1 MGKLFGTDGVRGVA
15 NRDLTYELASKI
27 GQAGAYVL
35 GRENK
40 KSPKILIGMDTR
52 RSGSMLEAA
61 LAAGIMSMGGDVV
74 CAGVVPTPAVAYL
87 TRTLGFDAGIVVS
100 ASHNSA
106 EFNGIKFF
114 NSDGYK
120 LRDEIEEDIEDIIL
134 NDEPVAERPIGG
146 NVGTLMRNESLLSRY
161 IDYAVNTVDVDFS
174 GLKIA
179 LDCANGASSK
189 TAPAAF
195 KALGAEVLVIH
206 NTPDGININRDCGST
221 HMESLMQFVK
231 DNGCDMGFAYDGD
244 ADRVL
249 AVDKNGKSVD
259 GDVIMAICGSEMKK
273 NGSLKGNTI
282 VATIMSNLGL
292 FKMGDDNNI
301 SIAKTKV
308 GDRYVLQEM
317 IDRGYCLG
325 GEQSGHVI
333 FLDYNTTGDG
343 LVTSLQLTKIIKNSE
358 KTLDELAKIITIYP
372 QVLENAR
379 VERSG
384 DSDYIEDEDIM
395 NEISRLNVKYNGRG
409 RVLIRPSGTEP
420 LIRVMI
426 EGEDIQEI
434 GRDAKALA
442 DLIGKKLRKA

>member
-146 NVGTLMRNESLLSRY
+146 SVGTLMRNESLLSRY

-206 NTPDGININRDCGST
+206 NTPDGVNINRDCGST

-273 NGSLKGNTI
+273 SGSLKGNTI

-301 SIAKTKV
+301 NIAKTKV

-317 IDRGYCLG
+317 VDRGYCLG

-384 DSDYIEDEDIM
+384 DSDYIEDEEIM

-426 EGEDIQEI
+426 EGEDIKEI

>member
-15 NRDLTYELASKI
+15 NRDLTFELASKI

-206 NTPDGININRDCGST
+206 NTPDGININLDCGST

>member
-1 MGKLFGTDGVRGVA
+1 
-15 NRDLTYELASKI
+15 
-27 GQAGAYVL
+27 
-35 GRENK
+35 
-40 KSPKILIGMDTR
+40 
-52 RSGSMLEAA
+52 
-61 LAAGIMSMGGDVV
+61 
-74 CAGVVPTPAVAYL
+74 
-87 TRTLGFDAGIVVS
+87 
-100 ASHNSA
+100 
-106 EFNGIKFF
+106 
-114 NSDGYK
+114 
-120 LRDEIEEDIEDIIL
+120 
-134 NDEPVAERPIGG
+134 
-146 NVGTLMRNESLLSRY
+146 
-161 IDYAVNTVDVDFS
+161 
-174 GLKIA
+174 
-179 LDCANGASSK
+179 
-189 TAPAAF
+189 
-195 KALGAEVLVIH
+195 
-206 NTPDGININRDCGST
+206 
-221 HMESLMQFVK
+221 
-231 DNGCDMGFAYDGD
+231 
-244 ADRVL
+244 
-249 AVDKNGKSVD
+249 
-259 GDVIMAICGSEMKK
+259 
-273 NGSLKGNTI
+273 
-282 VATIMSNLGL
+282 MSNLGL

-426 EGEDIQEI
+426 EGEDIREI

>member
-15 NRDLTYELASKI
+15 NRDLTFELASKI

-343 LVTSLQLTKIIKNSE
+343 LVTSLQLTKIIKSSE

-426 EGEDIQEI
+426 EGEDIREI

>member
-15 NRDLTYELASKI
+15 NRDLTFELASKI

-195 KALGAEVLVIH
+195 KTLGAEVLVIH

-426 EGEDIQEI
+426 EGEDIREI

>member
-15 NRDLTYELASKI
+15 NRDLTFELASKI

-273 NGSLKGNTI
+273 NGTLKGNTI

-317 IDRGYCLG
+317 VDRGYCLG

>member
-15 NRDLTYELASKI
+15 NRDLTFELASKI

-273 NGSLKGNTI
+273 SGSLKGNTI

-426 EGEDIQEI
+426 EGEDIREI

>member
-15 NRDLTYELASKI
+15 NRDLTFELASKI

-87 TRTLGFDAGIVVS
+87 TRTLRFDAGIVVS

-343 LVTSLQLTKIIKNSE
+343 LVTSLQLTKIIKSSE

-426 EGEDIQEI
+426 EGEDIREI

>member
-15 NRDLTYELASKI
+15 NRDLTFELASKI

-426 EGEDIQEI
+426 EGEDIREI